1 MTADLL
7 ARFTRQDLV
16 YKTVNDIRLSVAILT
31 PKSLPPS
38 DNDTKEYPVI
48 VHFHGGA
55 LIVGTNPD
63 PAFTSQWY
71 PLLLLQQ
78 QPLLLTPHQRLLTLA
93 LTTPAIIIS
102 PQYRLL
108 PEATGTD
115 LMDDISDFWT
125 WFRSTATNMT
135 PRLSSTQIL
144 AAGESA
150 GGYLSIQ
157 SALLFNPTAGIK
169 AVAATYPAQYPDVA
183 AYNRRHAGVA
193 RDSEEDA
200 VVDAYLEAVKR
211 GEKEVRVSTPWG
223 TYEEGQGLIMAMGPT
238 GRHREM
244 MGSDGRLTLEGAV
257 RAARERRGEG
267 AAVWIVQG
275 REDDL
280 VSLVFF
286 LFWWGDGGHL
296 LMFGGQ
302 VVKEGADEVVERIR
316 AALPG
321 MPVKY
326 TVEPGG
332 HVFDLSVGLDEP
344 WVEEGLGFVRRCWL
358 GSDGIDADEEGN

>member
-1 MTADLL
+1 MAADLL
-7 ARFTRQDLV
+7 ARFNRQDIV
-16 YKTVNDIRLSVAILT
+16 YKTVNDIPLSAAILT

-38 DNDTKEYPVI
+38 TTDQKKYPVI

-63 PAFTSQWY
+63 PAFTSQW
-71 PLLLLQQ
+71 
-78 QPLLLTPHQRLLTLA
+78 LLTLA
-93 LTTPAIIIS
+93 LTTPAILIS

-125 WFRSTATNMT
+125 WFRSPAL
-135 PRLSSTQIL
+135 PARLSPTQVL

-157 SALLFNPTAGIK
+157 SALLFNPAAGIR

-183 AYNRRHAGVA
+183 AYNVRHSGVVVGGE
-193 RDSEEDA
+193 DDA
-200 VVDAYLEAVKR
+200 VVDAYLGAVRR
-211 GEKEVRVSTPWG
+211 GEKKVRVSTPWG
-223 TYEEGQGLIMAMGPT
+223 TYAEGEGLIQAMGPT

-244 MGSDGRLTLEGAV
+244 MGGDGRLTLGGGLEV
-257 RAARERRGEG
+257 ARGRGGEG

-280 VSLVFF
+280 V
-286 LFWWGDGGHL
+286 
-296 LMFGGQ
+296 
-302 VVKEGADEVVERIR
+302 VKEGADEVVERIR
-316 AALPG
+316 EAVPG

-326 TVEPGG
+326 TVEEGG
-332 HVFDLSVGLDEP
+332 HVFDLAVGLDEP
-344 WVEEGLGFVRRCWL
+344 WVEEGVEFVRKYWL
-358 GSDGIDADEEGN
+358 GNDGK